1 MSFGKTYRS
10 LRELC
15 LEAFA
20 PPVAAQP
27 KRRTRGKAKR
37 PYGEAKRERLDL
49 HAQMM
54 RERFGSIEEYEIES
68 RRKPASW
75 IKAPK

>member
-1 MSFGKTYRS
+1 MSFGKTYKS

-15 LEAFA
+15 MEAFA
-20 PPVAAQP
+20 YPVAAQP
-27 KRRTRGKAKR
+27 KRHVRGKAQR

-54 RERFGSIEEYEIES
+54 RERFGSIEEYETES
-68 RRKPASW
+68 KREPASW